1 MNRKKLAIAIVSGGL
16 ISILSNRILS
26 PFINLWLEEF
36 INNDFWR
43 VFSSYLVSLVVVILL
58 MAALFWGLT
67 MFGLLK
73 KYRL

>member
-16 ISILSNRILS
+16 ILILSNRILS

-43 VFSSYLVSLVVVILL
+43 VFSSYLVSLAVVILL
-58 MAALFWGLT
+58 MAVLFWGLT

-73 KYRL
+73 KHKR

>member
-43 VFSSYLVSLVVVILL
+43 VFSSYLVSLAVVILL
-58 MAALFWGLT
+58 MATLFWGLT

-73 KYRL
+73 KHKR

>member
-1 MNRKKLAIAIVSGGL
+1 MNRKKLVIAIVSGGL

-43 VFSSYLVSLVVVILL
+43 VFSSYLVSLAVVILL

-67 MFGLLK
+67 MFGLIK
-73 KYRL
+73 KYKQ

>member
-16 ISILSNRILS
+16 ILILSNRILS
-26 PFINLWLEEF
+26 PLINLWLEEF

-43 VFSSYLVSLVVVILL
+43 AFSSYLVSLAVVILL
-58 MAALFWGLT
+58 MAVLFWGLT

>member
-1 MNRKKLAIAIVSGGL
+1 MNRKKLVIAIVSGGL

-67 MFGLLK
+67 MFGLIK
-73 KYRL
+73 KI

>member
-26 PFINLWLEEF
+26 PFINLWLEGF
-36 INNDFWR
+36 INNGFWR
-43 VFSSYLVSLVVVILL
+43 AFSSYLVSLAVVILL
-58 MAALFWGLT
+58 MATLFWGLT

-73 KYRL
+73 KHKR

>member
-43 VFSSYLVSLVVVILL
+43 VFSSYLVSLAVVILL

-67 MFGLLK
+67 MFGLIK
-73 KYRL
+73 KYKQ

>member
-1 MNRKKLAIAIVSGGL
+1 MNRKKLAIAVVSGGL

-26 PFINLWLEEF
+26 PLINLWLEEF
-36 INNDFWR
+36 IGSDFWR
-43 VFSSYLVSLVVVILL
+43 AFSSYLVSLAVVILL

-73 KYRL
+73 KYKR

>member
-43 VFSSYLVSLVVVILL
+43 VFSSYLVSLTVVILL
-58 MAALFWGLT
+58 MAVLFWGLT
-67 MFGLLK
+67 MLGLLK

>member
-1 MNRKKLAIAIVSGGL
+1 MNRKKLVIAIVSGGL

-43 VFSSYLVSLVVVILL
+43 VFSSYLVSLAVVILL

-73 KYRL
+73 KDKL

>member
-16 ISILSNRILS
+16 ILILSNRILS

-43 VFSSYLVSLVVVILL
+43 VFSSYLVSLAVVILL
-58 MAALFWGLT
+58 MAVLFWGLT

-73 KYRL
+73 KHRL

>member
-58 MAALFWGLT
+58 MAALSWGLT

-73 KYRL
+73 KYKR

>member
-1 MNRKKLAIAIVSGGL
+1 MNIKKLAIAIVSGGL

-36 INNDFWR
+36 IGSDFWR
-43 VFSSYLVSLVVVILL
+43 AFSSYLVSLAVVILL
-58 MAALFWGLT
+58 MAVLFWGLT

>member
-43 VFSSYLVSLVVVILL
+43 VFSSYLVSLAVVILL
-58 MAALFWGLT
+58 MAVFFWGLT

-73 KYRL
+73 KYKQ

>member
-43 VFSSYLVSLVVVILL
+43 VFSSYLVSLAVVILL
-58 MAALFWGLT
+58 MAVFFWGLT

-73 KYRL
+73 KYKR

>member
-26 PFINLWLEEF
+26 PFINLWLEGF
-36 INNDFWR
+36 INNVFWR
-43 VFSSYLVSLVVVILL
+43 AFSSYLVSLAVVILL
-58 MAALFWGLT
+58 MAVLFWGLT

-73 KYRL
+73 KI

>member
-1 MNRKKLAIAIVSGGL
+1 MNRKKLAIAVVSGGL

-26 PFINLWLEEF
+26 PLINLWLEEF
-36 INNDFWR
+36 IGSDFWR
-43 VFSSYLVSLVVVILL
+43 AFSSYLVSLAVVILL
-58 MAALFWGLT
+58 MAVLFWGLT

>member
-1 MNRKKLAIAIVSGGL
+1 MNRKKLVIAIVSGGL

-43 VFSSYLVSLVVVILL
+43 VFLSYLVSLAVVILL

-67 MFGLLK
+67 MFGLIK
-73 KYRL
+73 KYKQ

>member
-43 VFSSYLVSLVVVILL
+43 AFSSYLVSLVVVILL

-73 KYRL
+73 KHKR

>member
-43 VFSSYLVSLVVVILL
+43 VFSSYLVSLAVVILL

>member
-16 ISILSNRILS
+16 ILILSNRILS

-43 VFSSYLVSLVVVILL
+43 VFSSYLVSLAVVILL
-58 MAALFWGLT
+58 MAVLFWGLT
-67 MFGLLK
+67 MFGLIK
-73 KYRL
+73 KYKQ

>member
-16 ISILSNRILS
+16 ILILSNRILS

-43 VFSSYLVSLVVVILL
+43 VFSSYLVSLAVVILL
-58 MAALFWGLT
+58 MAVFFWGLT

-73 KYRL
+73 KHKR

>member
-16 ISILSNRILS
+16 ILILSNRILS
-26 PFINLWLEEF
+26 PFINLWLEGF

-43 VFSSYLVSLVVVILL
+43 AFSSYLVSLAVVILL
-58 MAALFWGLT
+58 MAVLFWGLT

-73 KYRL
+73 KYKQ